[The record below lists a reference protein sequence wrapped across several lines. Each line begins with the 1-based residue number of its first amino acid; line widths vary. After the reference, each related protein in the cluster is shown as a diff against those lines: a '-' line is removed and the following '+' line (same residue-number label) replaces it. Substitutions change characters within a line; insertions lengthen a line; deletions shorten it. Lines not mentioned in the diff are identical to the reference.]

1 MFKDGINVIKLD
13 QHEIIQ
19 VGDKCDTAKLV
30 EDFYSDNPF
39 PNYDNLETIFDL
51 RKKVEGNEFTV
62 NLKKFIGLGK
72 RVIEVGSGTS
82 QLSIALASGTNN
94 QVVAFDPTLESLRLG
109 SEFAKKFEVS
119 NCIFVNGDLFS
130 NPFMKEQFDI
140 VWCSGVLH
148 HTDNPKKG
156 FNIITT
162 WLKPEGYIII
172 GLYNFYGRFR
182 TVFRQK
188 LFLLLGGGKFAR
200 YMVSLL
206 DPILRQDISEEK
218 KNAWF
223 QDQYQHPVESLHT
236 LDEVLEWFDR
246 NNIEFMSSIPTCDLE
261 SVNYEKMFLKQN
273 KGNKATRI
281 LSQIGMLFSPL
292 GAEGGLFLVIGKK
305 KQL

>member
-19 VGDKCDTAKLV
+19 VGDKRDTAKLV

-109 SEFAKKFEVS
+109 SEFSMKFGVS

-130 NPFMKEQFDI
+130 NPFMKEYFDI

-148 HTDNPKKG
+148 HTENPKKG

-162 WLKPEGYIII
+162 WLKPEGYVIV

-188 LFLLLGGGKFAR
+188 LFQLLGSGKFAR
-200 YMVSLL
+200 YIVSLL

-273 KGNKATRI
+273 KGNVVTRV

-305 KQL
+305 KQP

>member
-1 MFKDGINVIKLD
+1 MFKEGINLIKLD
-13 QHEIIQ
+13 QGDIIQ
-19 VGDKCDTAKLV
+19 VGDKRDTAKLV
-30 EDFYSDNPF
+30 EEFYTNNPF
-39 PNYDNLETIFDL
+39 PNYNDFETIFDL
-51 RKKVEGNEFTV
+51 RTKVEGNEFTT

-109 SEFAKKFEVS
+109 SNFSKKSGVS

-130 NPFMKEQFDI
+130 NPFMDEYFDI

-148 HTDNPKKG
+148 HTENPKKG
-156 FNIITT
+156 FEIITT
-162 WLKPEGYIII
+162 WLKPEGYVIV
-172 GLYNFYGRFR
+172 GLYNFYGRLR

-188 LFLLLGGGKFAR
+188 LFRLLGSGNFGR
-200 YMVSLL
+200 YIVSLL

-236 LDEVLEWFDR
+236 LDEVLKWFDQ
-246 NNIEFMSSIPTCDLE
+246 NKIEFMSSIPTCDFE
-261 SVNYEKMFLKQN
+261 NINYEKMFLNQN
-273 KGNKATRI
+273 AGNVVTRFF
-281 LSQIGMLFSPL
+281 SQVGMLFTHL
-292 GAEGGLFLVIGKK
+292 GSEGGLFLVIGKK
-305 KQL
+305 K

>member
-1 MFKDGINVIKLD
+1 MFKDGISIVKLD

-19 VGDKCDTAKLV
+19 VGDKRDTAKLV

-51 RKKVEGNEFTV
+51 RKKVEGNEFTL

-94 QVVAFDPTLESLRLG
+94 QVIAFDPTLESLRLG
-109 SEFAKKFEVS
+109 SNFSKKSGVS

-130 NPFMKEQFDI
+130 NPFIPEYFDI

-148 HTDNPKKG
+148 HTENPKKG
-156 FNIITT
+156 FEIITT
-162 WLKPEGYIII
+162 WLKPEGYVII
-172 GLYNFYGRFR
+172 GLYNFYGRLR

-188 LFLLLGGGKFAR
+188 LFRLLGSGKLGR
-200 YMVSLL
+200 YVVSLL
-206 DPILRQDISEEK
+206 DPILRQDISKEK

-223 QDQYQHPVESLHT
+223 QDQYQHPVETLHT
-236 LDEVLEWFDR
+236 LDEVLGWFDQ
-246 NNIEFMSSIPTCDLE
+246 NSIEYISSIPTCDLE
-261 SVNYEKMFLKQN
+261 NISYEKMFLNTN
-273 KGNKATRI
+273 KGNVVTRFF
-281 LSQIGMLFSPL
+281 SQVGMLFSPL
-292 GAEGGLFLVIGKK
+292 GSEGGLFLIIGRKK
-305 KQL
+305 